1 MLQICQKYFANSKF
15 RSLGKHRKTES
26 AWISFPSLIRQTSV
40 VLDAQNDV
48 VQRGGNSTET
58 ADGIFRT
65 SVFLLSTVFF
75 ARYYR
80 RCVVA
85 LYLVY
90 LYTSAFG
97 HKLLHIVGRNFY
109 LMQLN
114 AVNKILFALAVWLH
128 RCCDQYCGDF
138 QELQLN
144 FVQWD

>member
-1 MLQICQKYFANSKF
+1 MLRTMLF
-15 RSLGKHRKTES
+15 RE
-26 AWISFPSLIRQTSV
+26 V
-40 VLDAQNDV
+40 
-48 VQRGGNSTET
+48 ET
-58 ADGIFRT
+58 ALKQQTLDSF
-65 SVFLLSTVFF
+65 FLV
-75 ARYYR
+75 RYYR
-80 RCVVA
+80 RCVVV

-97 HKLLHIVGRNFY
+97 HKLLHIIGRNFY

-128 RCCDQYCGDF
+128 RRCDQYCADF